1 MPIQMPPVENG
12 VETLEMI
19 SARFSVQ
26 RARLDA
32 ATSSFD
38 RWHGEWLQRQSAI
51 DEALVRLREVASRV
65 PSRSAY

>member
-32 ATSSFD
+32 LID
-38 RWHGEWLQRQSAI
+38 RSVVLYRRHL
-51 DEALVRLREVASRV
+51 ASLN
-65 PSRSAY
+65 